1 MGCEA
6 IEEAWPVDWICW
18 TGGMDI
24 EEWEA
29 EPGGGGGVRL
39 VVWARSG
46 DGDWKLA
53 LELRFVRPSLF
64 LKRALKELM
73 NNKPE
78 GGRETLKEKEKKKR
92 KKGDKKNYSM
102 EKGRGAR

>member
-1 MGCEA
+1 
-6 IEEAWPVDWICW
+6 
-18 TGGMDI
+18 MDI

-78 GGRETLKEKEKKKR
+78 GGRETLKEKGKKKR
-92 KKGDKKNYSM
+92 DKKIIIGKS
-102 EKGRGAR
+102 EGGPGERRLTRVQPSLGWRTAGLKAKAR

>member
-1 MGCEA
+1 
-6 IEEAWPVDWICW
+6 
-18 TGGMDI
+18 MDI

-73 NNKPE
+73 NNKPQ
-78 GGRETLKEKEKKKR
+78 G
-92 KKGDKKNYSM
+92 KG
-102 EKGRGAR
+102 EP

>member
-1 MGCEA
+1 M
-6 IEEAWPVDWICW
+6 
-18 TGGMDI
+18 
-24 EEWEA
+24 
-29 EPGGGGGVRL
+29 RL

-78 GGRETLKEKEKKKR
+78 GGRETLKEKEE
-92 KKGDKKNYSM
+92 KKGT
-102 EKGRGAR
+102 EKL

>member
-1 MGCEA
+1 M
-6 IEEAWPVDWICW
+6 
-18 TGGMDI
+18 
-24 EEWEA
+24 
-29 EPGGGGGVRL
+29 RL

-46 DGDWKLA
+46 EGDWKLA

-78 GGRETLKEKEKKKR
+78 GGGETLKRKKR
-92 KKGDKKNYSM
+92 TKKN
-102 EKGRGAR
+102 